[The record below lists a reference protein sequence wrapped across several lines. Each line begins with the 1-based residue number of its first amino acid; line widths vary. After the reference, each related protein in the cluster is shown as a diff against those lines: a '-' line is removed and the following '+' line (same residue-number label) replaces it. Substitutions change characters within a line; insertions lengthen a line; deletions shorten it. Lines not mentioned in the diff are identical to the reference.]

1 MSATLRTV
9 DLRAA
14 RGERELFA
22 GLELTVAEGD
32 VWGLVGPNGAGK
44 STLLSILAA

>member
-1 MSATLRTV
+1 MPATLRTV

-22 GLELTVAEGD
+22 GLGLTVVDGD